1 MLKRLLK
8 ISAWVLGIFILILG
22 LGMGILYFRQDQI
35 RDLVFESINDNLNTS
50 IEVKE
55 AGISLRKFPNA
66 AIRLDGVLAAG
77 SNNLG
82 DTLFYV
88 EHLFVEFRIWDMLND
103 EIPIKSISLEQ
114 GQLNLLD
121 QNGLNNWSILKES
134 SGDSQAALK
143 LESIKLKEM
152 AYRFQNESI
161 KLNGYVENLVA
172 AGAFSSANYA
182 LELELQ
188 SKAIGLQSGEDSWLS
203 SPIILDSKMSIEG
216 GSDFKILA
224 TELRLGTI
232 ENLSAEFNSGTKSIL
247 QLKHADLDL
256 EQLKNI
262 YAIMGLEWPENFEI
276 EGNSS
281 LRLDLIMA
289 PDTDLR
295 IEAFAQAVQL
305 NIQTEDL
312 NFDNYQG
319 QLEYYRQ
326 GKYDRLEIRG
336 LYNERKSI
344 ALQGTIR
351 QLLSPQVKLN
361 IHIKEEAQFWNTYLP
376 EGWEL
381 SEGQTEIDLD
391 FSGDFTNWEALASK
405 AISRAHFD
413 GKLKAQG
420 LQLEIDDEPQFYNL
434 FLQSTLLDQRF
445 LVDSL
450 FLNRGKSDLALK
462 GSLSN
467 VWTYLSDSTSILRG
481 SINLQSQ
488 VFLLADFL
496 SESDGEEE
504 SSLGMAWKERLDL
517 EGSVHIYDF
526 VFRNFAAK
534 ELKGNISLNN
544 ALIAGEEISL
554 FADEGYYEGRFD
566 LHTPHEGEYLFEA
579 ALKAEKVQVSSV
591 FASFDNFDQETI
603 TGKNLNGRLSV
614 QARLEAPMSPE
625 LQLDSER
632 LEALAEMTIEEGRL
646 RDYEPMQAL
655 SRFAEVE
662 ELEDVSFKTLK
673 NTITISKGQIQIPE
687 MAISSNVLNLNL
699 SGSHSFENNIDYVVK
714 LRLGDMLFAKRD
726 KNSANKEFEEH
737 LEIAKRDDDHRIPI
751 HISGTVDDPQI
762 GISSE
767 SLSGSL
773 KESLKKQGQEIKD
786 LFKKKDE
793 EADKSTGLKFEW
805 DEG

>member
-35 RDLVFESINDNLNTS
+35 RDLVFESINENLNTS
-50 IEVKE
+50 IEVKD

-88 EHLFVEFRIWDMLND
+88 EHLFVEFRVWDMLND

-114 GQLNLLD
+114 GQLNLID
-121 QNGLNNWSILKES
+121 QYGLNNWSILKES
-134 SGDSQAALK
+134 SGESSAALK
-143 LESIKLKEM
+143 LEAIKLNEI

-172 AGAFSSANYA
+172 AGAFSGANFG

-188 SKAIGLQSGEDSWLS
+188 SKAIGLKSGKNSWLS
-203 SPIILDSKMSIEG
+203 SPIILDSKMDIQG
-216 GSDFKILA
+216 GKEFIIQA
-224 TELRLGTI
+224 TELRMGTI
-232 ENLSAEFNSGTKSIL
+232 ENLTAEFISGTKSTL

-262 YAIMGLEWPENFEI
+262 YAILGIEWPENFEI

-295 IEAFAQAVQL
+295 IEAFAQASKL
-305 NIQTEDL
+305 DIQTEDL
-312 NFDNYQG
+312 KFENYQG

-336 LYNERKSI
+336 LYNEAKSI
-344 ALQGTIR
+344 AVKGTIR
-351 QLLSPQVKLN
+351 QLLSPQIKLN
-361 IHIKEEAQFWNTYLP
+361 ININEKAKFWNTYLP
-376 EGWEL
+376 KGWEL

-391 FSGDFTNWEALASK
+391 FSGDFENWEALASK
-405 AISRAHFD
+405 AISKAHFD

-467 VWTYLSDSTSILRG
+467 VWTYLSDSTSILKG
-481 SINLQSQ
+481 AINLQSQ

-526 VFRNFAAK
+526 AFRNFAAK
-534 ELKGNISLNN
+534 ELKGKISLDD
-544 ALIAGEEISL
+544 ALISGEDISL
-554 FADEGYYEGRFD
+554 FADEGFYEGRFD
-566 LHTPHEGEYLFEA
+566 LHTPHEGQYLFEA
-579 ALKAEKVQVSSV
+579 ALKAEKVQMSSV

-625 LQLDSER
+625 LQIDIEG

-786 LFKKKDE
+786 LFKKKDQ
-793 EADKSTGLKFEW
+793 EADKNTGLKFEW

>member
-35 RDLVFESINDNLNTS
+35 RDLVFESINENLNTS
-50 IEVKE
+50 IEVKD

-88 EHLFVEFRIWDMLND
+88 EHLFVEFRVWDMLND

-114 GQLNLLD
+114 GQLNLID
-121 QNGLNNWSILKES
+121 QYGLNNWSILKES
-134 SGDSQAALK
+134 SGESSAALK
-143 LESIKLKEM
+143 LEAIKLNEI

-172 AGAFSSANYA
+172 AGAFSGANFG

-188 SKAIGLQSGEDSWLS
+188 SKAIGLKSGKNSWLS
-203 SPIILDSKMSIEG
+203 SPIILDSKMDIQG
-216 GSDFKILA
+216 GKEFIIQA
-224 TELRLGTI
+224 TELRMGTI
-232 ENLSAEFNSGTKSIL
+232 ENLTAEFISGTKSTL

-262 YAIMGLEWPENFEI
+262 YAILGIEWPENFEI

-295 IEAFAQAVQL
+295 IEAFAQASKL
-305 NIQTEDL
+305 DIQTEDL
-312 NFDNYQG
+312 KFENYQG

-336 LYNERKSI
+336 LYNEAKSI
-344 ALQGTIR
+344 ALKGTIR
-351 QLLSPQVKLN
+351 QLLSPQIKLN
-361 IHIKEEAQFWNTYLP
+361 ININEKAKFWNTYLP
-376 EGWEL
+376 KGWEL

-391 FSGDFTNWEALASK
+391 FSGDFENWEALASK
-405 AISRAHFD
+405 AISKAHFD

-467 VWTYLSDSTSILRG
+467 VWTYLSDSTSILKG
-481 SINLQSQ
+481 AINLQSQ

-526 VFRNFAAK
+526 AFRNFAAK
-534 ELKGNISLNN
+534 ELKGKISLDD
-544 ALIAGEEISL
+544 ALISGEDISL
-554 FADEGYYEGRFD
+554 FADEGFYEGRFD
-566 LHTPHEGEYLFEA
+566 LHTPHEGQYLFEA
-579 ALKAEKVQVSSV
+579 ALKAEKVQMSSV

-625 LQLDSER
+625 LQIDIEG

-786 LFKKKDE
+786 LFKKKDQ
-793 EADKSTGLKFEW
+793 EADKNTGLKFEW

>member
-35 RDLVFESINDNLNTS
+35 RDLVFESINENLNTS
-50 IEVKE
+50 IEVKD

-88 EHLFVEFRIWDMLND
+88 EHLFVEFRVWDMLND

-114 GQLNLLD
+114 GQLNLID
-121 QNGLNNWSILKES
+121 QYGLNNWSILKES
-134 SGDSQAALK
+134 SGESSAALK
-143 LESIKLKEM
+143 LEAIKLNEI

-172 AGAFSSANYA
+172 AGAFSGANFG

-188 SKAIGLQSGEDSWLS
+188 SKAIGLKSGKNSWLS
-203 SPIILDSKMSIEG
+203 SPIILDSKMDIQG
-216 GSDFKILA
+216 GKEFIIQA
-224 TELRLGTI
+224 TELRMGTI
-232 ENLSAEFNSGTKSIL
+232 ENLTAEFISGTKSTL

-262 YAIMGLEWPENFEI
+262 YAILGIEWPENFEI

-295 IEAFAQAVQL
+295 IEAFAQASKL
-305 NIQTEDL
+305 DIQTEDL
-312 NFDNYQG
+312 KFENYQG

-336 LYNERKSI
+336 LYNEAKSI
-344 ALQGTIR
+344 ALKGTIR
-351 QLLSPQVKLN
+351 QLLSPQIKLN
-361 IHIKEEAQFWNTYLP
+361 ININEKAKFWNTYLP
-376 EGWEL
+376 KGWEL

-391 FSGDFTNWEALASK
+391 FSGDFENWKALASK
-405 AISRAHFD
+405 AISKAHFD

-467 VWTYLSDSTSILRG
+467 VWTYLSDSTSILKG
-481 SINLQSQ
+481 AINLQSQ

-526 VFRNFAAK
+526 AFRNFAAK
-534 ELKGNISLNN
+534 ELKGKISLDD
-544 ALIAGEEISL
+544 ALISGEDISL
-554 FADEGYYEGRFD
+554 FADEGFYEGRFD
-566 LHTPHEGEYLFEA
+566 LHTPHEGQYLFEA
-579 ALKAEKVQVSSV
+579 ALKAEKVQMSSV

-625 LQLDSER
+625 LQIDIEG

-751 HISGTVDDPQI
+751 HISGTVNDPQI

-786 LFKKKDE
+786 LFKKKDQ
-793 EADKSTGLKFEW
+793 EADKNTGLKFEW